1 MVGVFLVNQHLPIWP
16 GHGILVNFRGLR
28 MHFGFEEATA
38 GFVIPLLLTPNDTA
52 SAEGS
57 AGLKHEWDPAVD
69 KGAGT
74 KGAGCCVVGLLDGN
88 DRVSVS
94 CTSIARAASVIMSVF
109 NGRPE
114 YSTNGKRP
122 IIIFL

>member
-1 MVGVFLVNQHLPIWP
+1 MVNQHLPIWP
-16 GHGILVNFRGLR
+16 GHSTLVNFRGLR
-28 MHFGFEEATA
+28 MHFGLEETA
-38 GFVIPLLLTPNDTA
+38 AGLVGLLLLTANETA

-57 AGLKHEWDPAVD
+57 AGLMHESDPAVD

-114 YSTNGKRP
+114 YSINGKRP